1 MADKSAREFAIQSAL
16 KDYESGVYSTQS
28 AAARAYNIPQK
39 TFSSRLN
46 GSTNARIG
54 REQQQRL
61 TQEQEEFLVDWILKE
76 DLRGFP
82 PSHTR
87 TREMAA
93 RIVGWV

>member
-39 TFSSRLN
+39 TFTSRLN

-61 TQEQEEFLVDWILKE
+61 TQEQEEFLV
-76 DLRGFP
+76 GGAVAP
-82 PSHTR
+82 PTSLAGM
-87 TREMAA
+87 EVVYMCY
-93 RIVGWV
+93 